1 MASNISAP
9 RAYPVTRTTSQVDD
23 YHGRQISD
31 PYRWLEDDTSDDTKA
46 WVRAQNNVTNAYL
59 ADIPYRDAL
68 KRRLTE
74 LVNYPRLSAPEQ
86 KKQWFLFA
94 KNDGLQNQAVFYV
107 QDGEAGEPV
116 VLLDP
121 NTMSADGTTRVGAL
135 VFDADG
141 SRIAYTVSASGSDWQ
156 EIRVIDVRSRQNLSD
171 IVQWVKVSDIAWA
184 GNGFFYSRYP
194 EPEVAAAAY
203 SSMNEDHQVFFHTM
217 GTMQSHDRLIFRD
230 GEHAQRFHTVSTTA
244 DERFAVLSVSDR
256 GNGKDGSAIHVMDL
270 SNGETI
276 FRPIWTEFDDDMSV
290 LDNVDDALLVVT
302 NRHAPNRKVVRID
315 PVHPEEQHWVTVL
328 AERAESLDGI
338 TSAGGRIFAT
348 YLKDATTRAYVHRLD
363 GSLEREITLPGLG
376 TAVGFGGER
385 DATSVFYT
393 YTSFTSPPTVYRY
406 NIATGESHIFREV
419 VLPFDPTEFDTQQ
432 HFVSSKDGTL
442 VPIFVTARKG
452 FALDGMNPTLLYGYG
467 GFNVS
472 LTPAFSA
479 TRVAFLEQGGV
490 YVQASLRGGGEYGE
504 AWHKAGMKEQK
515 QNVFDDFIAVADW
528 LVAQRYTSHERLA
541 IQGGS
546 NGGLLVGA
554 VVNQRPDLARVA
566 LPAVGVMDMLRF
578 HKFTIGWNWIADYG
592 SSDNPDEFAYL
603 VQYSPL
609 HNLTDG
615 TSYPATMVTTAD
627 HDDRV
632 VPAHSFKY
640 AARLQAAHVGA
651 TPVLIRIETQSGH
664 GASSLTKNIEEIA
677 DIFAFI
683 FQNIGVTPTFAP
695 HSGVANA

>member
-1 MASNISAP
+1 MASNSPAP
-9 RAYPVTRTTSQVDD
+9 IIYPVTRTTSQVDD
-23 YHGRQISD
+23 YHGRQITD
-31 PYRWLEDDTSDDTKA
+31 PYRWLEDDTSDETKA
-46 WVRAQNNVTNAYL
+46 WVVAQNVVTNAYL
-59 ADIPYRDAL
+59 AEIPSRDAL
-68 KRRLTE
+68 KQRLTE
-74 LVNYPRLSAPEQ
+74 LVNYPRISAPEQ
-86 KKQWFLFA
+86 KGQWFLFA

-107 QDGEAGEPV
+107 QEGESGTPA

-135 VFDADG
+135 TFDSNA

-156 EIRVIDVRSRQNLSD
+156 EIRVIDVRTREVFPD
-171 IVQWVKVSDIAWA
+171 VVQWVKVSDLAWA

-194 EPEVAAAAY
+194 EPTVADAAY
-203 SSMNEDHQVFFHTM
+203 SSMNEDHQVFYHAM
-217 GTMQSHDRLIFRD
+217 GTPQSDDRLVFRD
-230 GEHAQRFHTVSTTA
+230 AEHAQRFHTVSTTA
-244 DERFAVLSVSDR
+244 DERYAVLSVSDR
-256 GNGKDGSAIHVMDL
+256 GNGKDGSAIHIMDL
-270 SNGETI
+270 STDETT

-315 PVHPEEQHWVTVL
+315 PAHAEEQHWVTII
-328 AERAESLDGI
+328 AERSEALDGI

-348 YLKDATTRAYVHRLD
+348 YLKDATTRAYVHLLD
-363 GSLEREITLPGLG
+363 GTIEREITLPGLG

-385 DATSVFYT
+385 EATSVFYT

-406 NIATGESHIFREV
+406 NIAQGESRIFREV
-419 VLPFDPTEFDTQQ
+419 TLPFDPTQFETTQ
-432 HFVSSKDGTL
+432 HFVPSKDGTL
-442 VPIFVTARKG
+442 VPIFITVRKG

-479 TRVAFLEQGGV
+479 TRVAFLEQGGM

-504 AWHKAGMKEQK
+504 AWHKAGMKAHK

-528 LVAQRYTSHERLA
+528 LVAQRYTSHARLA

-546 NGGLLVGA
+546 NGGLLVGV

-592 SSDNPDEFAYL
+592 SSDNADEFAYL

-609 HNLTDG
+609 HNLSDG
-615 TSYPATMVTTAD
+615 TAYPATMVSTAD

-640 AARLQAAHVGA
+640 AARLQAAHVGPN
-651 TPVLIRIETQSGH
+651 PVLIRIATQSGH
-664 GASSLTKNIEEIA
+664 GASSLTKNIEEVA
-677 DIFAFI
+677 DIYAFI
-683 FQNIGVTPTFAP
+683 FRNVGVTPTFASLP
-695 HSGVANA
+695 GDGLA